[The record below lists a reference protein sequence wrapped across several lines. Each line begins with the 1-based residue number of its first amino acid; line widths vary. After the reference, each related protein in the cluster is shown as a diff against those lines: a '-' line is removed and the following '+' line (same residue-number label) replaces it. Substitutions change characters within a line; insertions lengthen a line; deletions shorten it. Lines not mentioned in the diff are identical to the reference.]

1 MFRRALLV
9 LATAGSLVALT
20 AVPASAAADPMT
32 CNTYTQ
38 TATSLTI
45 CIDVTAN
52 ERGIVMFGTAPVG
65 QATLNVHRA
74 ELYQCG
80 ATSCPIAAT
89 GSGTGVTQW
98 SGAYAPFAFGHSYIG
113 CAEVTITWGV
123 VVQLSAYYSWPHCSG
138 ERIN

>member
-20 AVPASAAADPMT
+20 AVPASAAADPTT
-32 CNTYTQ
+32 CFTDTK

-45 CIDVTAN
+45 CVDVTTN
-52 ERGIVMFGTAPVG
+52 DRGIVMVGTAPVG
-65 QATLNVHRA
+65 QATLIVHNA

-80 ATSCPIAAT
+80 ATSCPVAAT
-89 GSGTGVTQW
+89 DSGTAVTQW
-98 SGAYAPFAFGHSYIG
+98 SGAYASFSFGHSYYG

-123 VVQLSAYYSWPHCSG
+123 VVQLSAYYPWICSG
-138 ERIN
+138 SRDN